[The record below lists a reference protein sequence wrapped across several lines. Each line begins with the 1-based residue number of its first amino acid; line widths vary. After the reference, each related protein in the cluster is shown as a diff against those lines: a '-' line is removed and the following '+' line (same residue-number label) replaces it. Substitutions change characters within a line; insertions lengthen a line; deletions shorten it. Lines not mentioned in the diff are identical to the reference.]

1 MKSLTVVPSRT
12 AQSGAPV
19 ITASI
24 RALSKL
30 KLLSVSRP
38 AGGGVAGAKSQPSG
52 VQEYGAG
59 AGTAAGAGGGAGRTA
74 ATGGGGGGVSATGGG
89 GDCGGAATWLGGG
102 GQAQEAVAISKAETI
117 RVRTQS
123 PLSALSRFAAGAEVS
138 QLQPHHAPPRKSLV
152 HRR

>member
-1 MKSLTVVPSRT
+1 G
-12 AQSGAPV
+12 SGA
-19 ITASI
+19 
-24 RALSKL
+24 
-30 KLLSVSRP
+30 
-38 AGGGVAGAKSQPSG
+38 AGTNSQASG

-74 ATGGGGGGVSATGGG
+74 ATGGGGGGVSATGGD

-138 QLQPHHAPPRKSLV
+138 ASAASCPAEEVVGPSPVILGARHPLHQFGGCDAGQI
-152 HRR
+152 RRL